1 MAVQPTF
8 RNPKTGFV
16 VTGPILF
23 QGAQPLT
30 AQSSLCE
37 ITCTDGCK
45 YVMLCGMKGQLLEIN
60 DNLKSNPHLVTEKVF
75 LHAVFYFISSP
86 ECELL
91 VYTCICLSSFH
102 LSSIFS
108 NNFSSDA
115 IRFIYFIF
123 HI

>member
-1 MAVQPTF
+1 MF
-8 RNPKTGFV
+8 
-16 VTGPILF
+16 F

-75 LHAVFYFISSP
+75 LLVVFYFIGSP
-86 ECELL
+86 SGEGSAVALWLMTRAPDRE
-91 VYTCICLSSFH
+91 VGGLSPTRAKPCCVLEQDTFTP
-102 LSSIFS
+102 
-108 NNFSSDA
+108 
-115 IRFIYFIF
+115 RKYW
-123 HI
+123 